1 MHFTLDQ
8 ITLLI
13 IQYKYLILFPFLVIE
28 GPVVTIIAAFLASPA
43 HRELSLPILFVEV
56 VVADLTGD
64 IFYYCVGRFGGLR
77 IVSRWGRKFG
87 LTEARF
93 LKIEEYFKNHGG
105 KTIVAG
111 KIGHGFGWPT
121 MIVAGAT
128 RMNFFRFLSVCLG
141 VSIIK
146 SSFLMFLGY
155 YYGKSYNELSNNVH
169 NGGVI
174 LSAVLIGAIIVY
186 FLIKRPKNRAI

>member
-43 HRELSLPILFVEV
+43 HKILNLPILFIEV

-64 IFYYCVGRFGGLR
+64 IFYYCVGRFGGLKV
-77 IVSRWGRKFG
+77 VSRWGSKFG
-87 LTEARF
+87 LTKERF
-93 LKIEEYFKNHGG
+93 VKIEDHFKDHGG
-105 KTIVAG
+105 KTVAAG

-128 RMNFFRFLSVCLG
+128 CMNFFKFLMVCLG
-141 VSIIK
+141 VSIVK
-146 SSFLMFLGY
+146 SVFLMFLGY

-169 NGGVI
+169 NGGLL
-174 LSAVLIGAIIVY
+174 LSAVLLAVIIIY
-186 FLIKRPKNRAI
+186 FVIRRPKNKAI